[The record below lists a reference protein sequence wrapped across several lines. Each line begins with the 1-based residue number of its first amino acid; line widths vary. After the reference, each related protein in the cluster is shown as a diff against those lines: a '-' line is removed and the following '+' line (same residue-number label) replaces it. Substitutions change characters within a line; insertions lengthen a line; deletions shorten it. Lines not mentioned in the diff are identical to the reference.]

1 MTRKKTDTWDGTV
14 AQAHALQEALVQRVQ
29 LKDGFAKPL
38 KTIAGVTVA
47 AEDEG
52 ARLRAVG
59 VLVDADSLD
68 LIDAQ
73 VANVKAT
80 TPYVPGF
87 LSFRVMPALL
97 KVVSML
103 PATPDLVLFDGDGI
117 AHPHRFGI
125 ASHFGVAT
133 GLPTIGV
140 SPRPLLGTAMELHTI
155 RGAYV
160 ALREHGQ
167 QIGWLLRSQAKV
179 PPIVVSPGHKVA
191 MPSVADLCMRFTT
204 DDRMP
209 EPLRLA
215 LALGTTTPPHAK
227 AG

>member
-1 MTRKKTDTWDGTV
+1 MTRKKNDTWDGTV
-14 AQAHALQEALVQRVQ
+14 AHARALQEALAERVQ

-38 KTIAGVTVA
+38 ATIGGVTVS

-52 ARLRAVG
+52 ARLRAVA
-59 VLVDADSLD
+59 VLVDAETMQ

-73 VANVKAT
+73 VAHVKAT

-97 KVVSML
+97 KVMSML
-103 PATPDLVLFDGDGI
+103 PSAPDLVLFDGDGL

-140 SPRPLLGTAMELHTI
+140 APRPLLGTAMELHTI
-155 RGAYV
+155 RGAYT

-167 QIGWLLRSQAKV
+167 QIGWLLRSQAKA
-179 PPIVVSPGHKVA
+179 PPIVVSPGHRVA

-209 EPLRLA
+209 EPLRMA
-215 LALGTTTPPHAK
+215 QMLGASTPSP
-227 AG
+227 AGKD